1 MAGIQASGVGSGLDI
16 NSLVSQLV
24 SAENASR
31 SAPILRREAAATT
44 KISALGTL
52 KGALGAFKG
61 ALTPL
66 RNLDV
71 FAARKATSA
80 DATRFTATAS
90 SAAAAG
96 SYDIEVLN
104 LASAHRLA
112 SNPYL
117 EGADTAIGYGSLAIT
132 VGDDSFDVEIP
143 QDANTLEDI
152 RDAINN
158 SSDNSGVQATLLNGT
173 EGTRLIL
180 TSRKTGAEH
189 AIKIVASGGDGGLAA
204 LNYDPAG
211 TMNLIQKDEAKD
223 ALVNISGFPVSSS
236 TNTIGDA
243 VEGVTINLLKAEV
256 GVKTTLNIS
265 FDTASVTTRIQTFVT
280 EYNNMQAAIAKLGS
294 YDANSKT
301 AGPLLGDSLLRG
313 IEQDMRRGL
322 TDPVTELTGDYS
334 MLASVGITTTASG
347 TLELDT
353 AKLQKALDT
362 DPDAVAHLF
371 GSENGVA
378 ARMYAQVDARLASGS
393 DLDSR
398 NSSLKRD
405 LDRIADDKEALALR
419 MEQVEARYRKQFT
432 ALDSLLAQL
441 QTTSSYLAQ
450 QLANVPKAGS

>member
-1 MAGIQASGVGSGLDI
+1 VAGIQASGVGSGLDI

-24 SAENASR
+24 SAENSSR
-31 SAPILRREAAATT
+31 SAPILRRETAATT

-71 FAARKATSA
+71 FSARKATSA
-80 DATRFTATAS
+80 DTTRFTATADS
-90 SAAAAG
+90 TAAAG
-96 SYDIEVLN
+96 SYDIEVKN

-112 SNPYL
+112 SNAYV
-117 EGADTAIGYGSLAIT
+117 GGSTTAIGYGSLAIS
-132 VGDDSFDVEIP
+132 VGDESFNVDIA
-143 QDANTLEDI
+143 QDGNTLEDI

-158 SSDNSGVQATLLNGT
+158 APDNKGVQATLLTGT

-189 AIKIVASGGDGGLAA
+189 AIKIVSSGGDGGLAA
-204 LNYDPAG
+204 LDYDPSG
-211 TMNLIQKDEAKD
+211 TLNMVEKDQAKD
-223 ALVNISGFPVSSS
+223 ASVMISGFPVSSS
-236 TNTIGDA
+236 TNVIDDA

-265 FDTASVTTRIQTFVT
+265 FDSASVTTRIQSFVT
-280 EYNNMQAAIAKLGS
+280 EYNNMQSALAKLGS
-294 YDANSKT
+294 YDAESKS

-322 TDPVTELTGDYS
+322 TNPVTGLTGEYKV
-334 MLASVGITTTASG
+334 LASIGITTTASG
-347 TLELDT
+347 ALELDQT
-353 AKLQKALDT
+353 KLTKALDS
-362 DPDAVAHLF
+362 DPDAVAQLF
-371 GSENGVA
+371 GSEDGVA
-378 ARMYAQVDARLASGS
+378 ARLFAQVDTRLASGS

-398 NSSLKRD
+398 NASLKRD
-405 LDRIADDKEALALR
+405 LDQIADDKEALALR
-419 MEQVEARYRKQFT
+419 MEQIEARYRKQFT
-432 ALDSLLAQL
+432 ALDSLLSQL

-450 QLANVPKAGS
+450 QLANVPKAGG

>member
-24 SAENASR
+24 SAENSSR
-31 SAPILRREAAATT
+31 SAPILRRETAATT

-71 FAARKATSA
+71 FSARKATSA
-80 DATRFTATAS
+80 DTTRFTATADS
-90 SAAAAG
+90 TAAAG
-96 SYDIEVLN
+96 SYDIEVKN

-112 SNPYL
+112 SNAYV
-117 EGADTAIGYGSLAIT
+117 GGSTTAIGYGSLAIS
-132 VGDDSFDVEIP
+132 VGDESFNVDIA
-143 QDANTLEDI
+143 QDGNTLEDI

-158 SSDNSGVQATLLNGT
+158 APDNKGVQATLLTGT

-189 AIKIVASGGDGGLAA
+189 AIKIVSSGGDGGLAA
-204 LNYDPAG
+204 LDYDPSG
-211 TMNLIQKDEAKD
+211 TLNMVEKDQAKD
-223 ALVNISGFPVSSS
+223 ASVMISGFPVSSS
-236 TNTIGDA
+236 TNVIDDA

-265 FDTASVTTRIQTFVT
+265 FDSASVTTRIQSFVT
-280 EYNNMQAAIAKLGS
+280 EYNNMQSALAKLGS
-294 YDANSKT
+294 YDAESKS

-322 TDPVTELTGDYS
+322 TNPVTGLTGEYKV
-334 MLASVGITTTASG
+334 LASIGITTTASG
-347 TLELDT
+347 ALELDQT
-353 AKLQKALDT
+353 KLTKALDS
-362 DPDAVAHLF
+362 DPDAVAQLF
-371 GSENGVA
+371 GSEDGVA
-378 ARMYAQVDARLASGS
+378 ARLFAQVDTRLASGS

-398 NSSLKRD
+398 NASLKRD
-405 LDRIADDKEALALR
+405 LDQIADDKEALALR
-419 MEQVEARYRKQFT
+419 MEQIEARYRKQFT
-432 ALDSLLAQL
+432 ALDSLLSQL

-450 QLANVPKAGS
+450 QLANVPKAGG

>member
-31 SAPILRREAAATT
+31 AAPILRREAAATT

-71 FAARKATSA
+71 FSVRKATSA
-80 DATRFTATAS
+80 DATRFTASAS

-96 SYDIEVLN
+96 SYDIEVKN

-112 SNPYL
+112 SQPYVG
-117 EGADTAIGYGSLAIT
+117 GATTAIGYGSLAIT
-132 VGDDSFDVEIP
+132 VGDESFDVEIA
-143 QDANTLEDI
+143 QDANSLEDI
-152 RDAINN
+152 RDAINE
-158 SSDNSGVQATLLNGT
+158 SSDNTGVQATLLNGT

-180 TSRKTGAEH
+180 TSRKTGEDH

-204 LNYDPAG
+204 LDYDPAG
-211 TMNLIQKDEAKD
+211 TMNLIEKDQAKD
-223 ALVNISGFPVSSS
+223 ALVMISGFEVSSS
-236 TNTIGDA
+236 TNVIGDA

-265 FDTASVTTRIQTFVT
+265 FDTANVTTRIQSFVT
-280 EYNNMQAAIAKLGS
+280 EYNNMQAQLAKLGN
-294 YDANSKT
+294 YDAASKT
-301 AGPLLGDSLLRG
+301 AGPLLGDALLRSV
-313 IEQDMRRGL
+313 EQDMRRGL
-322 TDPVTELTGDYS
+322 TSAVAGASSDYNA
-334 MLASVGITTTASG
+334 LASIGITTTATG
-347 TLELDT
+347 TLVLDS
-353 AKLQKALDT
+353 AKLTKALDS

-371 GSENGVA
+371 GSEDGVA
-378 ARMYAQVDARLASGS
+378 ARLYAQVDARLASNS

-398 NSSLKRD
+398 NTTLKRQMD
-405 LDRIADDKEALALR
+405 DISRDKEALALR
-419 MEQVEARYRKQFT
+419 MEQIEARYRKQFT
-432 ALDSLLAQL
+432 ALDSLLSQL

-450 QLANVPKAGS
+450 QLASVPRAGS

>member
-16 NSLVSQLV
+16 NSLVTQLV

-52 KGALGAFKG
+52 KGALSAFKG

-71 FAARKATSA
+71 FSARKATSA
-80 DATRFTATAS
+80 DTDRFTASAS

-96 SYDIEVLN
+96 SYDVEVVN

-117 EGADTAIGYGSLAIT
+117 DGADSVVGYGSLAIS
-132 VGDDSFDVEIP
+132 VGDESFNVDIA
-143 QDANTLEDI
+143 QDGNTLDDI
-152 RDAINN
+152 RDAINDAP
-158 SSDNSGVQATLLNGT
+158 DNKGVQATLLTGT

-204 LNYDPAG
+204 LNYDPSG
-211 TMNLIQKDEAKD
+211 TMNMVQKDEAKD
-223 ALVNISGFPVSSS
+223 ASVMISGFPVSSS
-236 TNTIGDA
+236 TNVIDGA
-243 VEGVTINLLKAEV
+243 IEGVTINLMKAEV
-256 GVKTTLNIS
+256 GVKTKLTID

-280 EYNNMQAAIAKLGS
+280 EYNNMQAQLAKLGS
-294 YDANSKT
+294 YDAASKT

-322 TDPVTELTGDYS
+322 TNPVTGATGDYNV
-334 MLASVGITTTASG
+334 LASIGITTTASG
-347 TLELDT
+347 ALELDQ
-353 AKLQKALDT
+353 AKLTKALQS
-362 DPDAVAHLF
+362 DPDSVAHLF
-371 GSENGVA
+371 GSGDGVA
-378 ARMYAQVDARLASGS
+378 ARLFAQVDARLASGS

-398 NSSLKRD
+398 NTSLKRD
-405 LDRIADDKEALALR
+405 LDQVNDDKEALALR
-419 MEQVEARYRKQFT
+419 MEQIEARYRKQFT
-432 ALDSLLAQL
+432 ALDSLLSQL

-450 QLANVPKAGS
+450 QLASVPKAGS